1 MQLLMCLKIE
11 IKINKSEALKDPSFL
26 RGTTFWVN
34 EHMNVGHVMYDIA
47 LMQVLQSTTI
57 DRIILQRAPC
67 MNMNL
72 CAGLGTFETFFKGM
86 YISMMDAANA
96 STLIPIFV
104 RWTWQ
109 VIIHT

>member
-1 MQLLMCLKIE
+1 MQ
-11 IKINKSEALKDPSFL
+11 
-26 RGTTFWVN
+26 GTTFWVN

-47 LMQVLQSTTI
+47 LIQVLQSTNV

-72 CAGLGTFETFFKGM
+72 CAGIGTFETFFKGF
-86 YISMMDAANA
+86 YIAMLEAANITA
-96 STLIPIFV
+96 PIFV

-109 VIIHT
+109 VNFSKRF

>member
-1 MQLLMCLKIE
+1 
-11 IKINKSEALKDPSFL
+11 
-26 RGTTFWVN
+26 
-34 EHMNVGHVMYDIA
+34 MNVGHVMYDIA

-72 CAGLGTFETFFKGM
+72 CSGLGTFETFFKGM
-86 YISMMDAANA
+86 YIAMIEAANA
-96 STLIPIFV
+96 SAHIPIFV

-109 VIIHT
+109 VAFNNSIIQTYRLYILIFVGEKYEALVSVKQNR